1 MKDSFIFKSN
11 VTHLSFD
18 FWDTLAFSNPK
29 FKYERTKLISKYCG
43 QSFIDI
49 DECFHEIGKKYNLQ
63 QQSSNIYIK
72 PIDLLQKAIEKL
84 NTNSVIDINLIYE
97 DILILFQ
104 KNKPILNPF
113 CKDFIIKCIVNNIK
127 LSILSN
133 TAFIPGKMIK
143 DYLIAEFGEN
153 VFSFY
158 LFSDETKIA
167 KPNIRAFELCYQNI
181 NTVHS
186 KMVSKTAI
194 VHIGDNYLNDYEA
207 AKTFG
212 FQSHIIKKDE
222 IEI

>member
-1 MKDSFIFKSN
+1 MKDSFIFNPN

-29 FKYERTKLISKYCG
+29 FKYERTKLISKYCD
-43 QSFIDI
+43 QYIIDI
-49 DECFHEIGKKYNLQ
+49 DECIQEVGKKYNLQ

-72 PIDLLQKAIEKL
+72 PIDLLHQVIAEF
-84 NTNSVIDINLIYE
+84 NTNSAIDINLLYE
-97 DILILFQ
+97 DILILFK
-104 KNKPILNPF
+104 KNKPILNHF
-113 CKDFIIKCIVNNIK
+113 CKDFITKCIVNNIK

-133 TAFIPGKMIK
+133 TAFIPGKIIK

-186 KMVSKTAI
+186 KIVSKSAI

-207 AKTFG
+207 AKKFG